1 MNHLQIINRQ
11 YQLSLLLQKN
21 KGFLFLRA
29 MNFKTYRN
37 MYAKKLFIII
47 VCFITLGLAN
57 GQSRKL
63 VKIPDIPGYQTL
75 KCDFHIHT
83 VFSDGTVWPT
93 VRVEEA
99 WEEGL
104 DAIAI
109 SDHIEY
115 RPHSKDIVATHNRSY
130 EIAEPLAEQRGIILI
145 RAAEITR
152 SMPPGH
158 LNALFIRNANLLE
171 RENVT
176 DALKEAREQGAFILW
191 NHPGWKVQQPDTTLW
206 WQEHTTL
213 LRNDLM
219 HGIEVYNSSEYYP
232 EALDWAVG
240 KKLTM
245 FCNTDAHSPISMS
258 YDLEDSHRPMTLVF
272 ARSRT
277 SGGIKEALFG
287 RRTAVYFDNTLM
299 GQANILEP
307 LFFASLK
314 IDEVPLRL
322 KNGDTKQVRII
333 NNSDVDYE
341 LELVQPGVG
350 FEAPKTVVLKA
361 HHVTPIELSGNSEEV
376 ALSKNLEVYY
386 RVKNMFVRSREN
398 LVVTFSFRNI

>member
-1 MNHLQIINRQ
+1 
-11 YQLSLLLQKN
+11 
-21 KGFLFLRA
+21 
-29 MNFKTYRN
+29 
-37 MYAKKLFIII
+37 
-47 VCFITLGLAN
+47 
-57 GQSRKL
+57 
-63 VKIPDIPGYQTL
+63 
-75 KCDFHIHT
+75 
-83 VFSDGTVWPT
+83 
-93 VRVEEA
+93 
-99 WEEGL
+99 
-104 DAIAI
+104 
-109 SDHIEY
+109 
-115 RPHSKDIVATHNRSY
+115 
-130 EIAEPLAEQRGIILI
+130 
-145 RAAEITR
+145 
-152 SMPPGH
+152 
-158 LNALFIRNANLLE
+158 
-171 RENVT
+171 
-176 DALKEAREQGAFILW
+176 
-191 NHPGWKVQQPDTTLW
+191 
-206 WQEHTTL
+206 
-213 LRNDLM
+213 
-219 HGIEVYNSSEYYP
+219 
-232 EALDWAVG
+232 
-240 KKLTM
+240 
-245 FCNTDAHSPISMS
+245 
-258 YDLEDSHRPMTLVF
+258 MTLVF

-299 GQANILEP
+299 GQANLLEP